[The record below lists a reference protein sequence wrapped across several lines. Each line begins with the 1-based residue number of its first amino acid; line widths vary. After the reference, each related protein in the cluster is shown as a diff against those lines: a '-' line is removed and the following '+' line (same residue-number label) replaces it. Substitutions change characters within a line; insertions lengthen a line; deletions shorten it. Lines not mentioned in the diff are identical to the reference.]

1 MSVALPLHN
10 LSRIYIKRGATNEW
24 QMKSYWTGKAICRLL
39 SLLCDIGY
47 PNWPIYFFFFFF
59 FTQTGAGLKMIV
71 KYSSTDG
78 SSAIYRSRKG
88 KDRSVHRELIFIS
101 VRATTVKRSR
111 VNQRQL
117 SQSKLG
123 RIVATHL
130 PLWCILLNFFY
141 NLKQLFR
148 CNSIFKPVACHNIV
162 SDSLV

>member
-1 MSVALPLHN
+1 M
-10 LSRIYIKRGATNEW
+10 TNEKLLNR
-24 QMKSYWTGKAICRLL
+24 KSDLSFVVFVVWYWL
-39 SLLCDIGY
+39 SQLTYI
-47 PNWPIYFFFFFF
+47 FFFFFF

>member
-1 MSVALPLHN
+1 M
-10 LSRIYIKRGATNEW
+10 TNEKLLNR
-24 QMKSYWTGKAICRLL
+24 KSDLSFVVFVVWYWL
-39 SLLCDIGY
+39 SQLTYI
-47 PNWPIYFFFFFF
+47 FFFLFF

>member
-1 MSVALPLHN
+1 M
-10 LSRIYIKRGATNEW
+10 TNEKLLNR
-24 QMKSYWTGKAICRLL
+24 KSDLSFVVFVVWYWL
-39 SLLCDIGY
+39 SQLTYI
-47 PNWPIYFFFFFF
+47 FFFLFF
-59 FTQTGAGLKMIV
+59 FTQTGAGLIMIV

-130 PLWCILLNFFY
+130 PLWNILLNFFY

>member
-1 MSVALPLHN
+1 M
-10 LSRIYIKRGATNEW
+10 TNEKLLNR
-24 QMKSYWTGKAICRLL
+24 KSDLSFVVFVVWYWL
-39 SLLCDIGY
+39 SQLTYI
-47 PNWPIYFFFFFF
+47 FFFLFF
-59 FTQTGAGLKMIV
+59 FTQTGAGLIMIV

>member
-1 MSVALPLHN
+1 M
-10 LSRIYIKRGATNEW
+10 TNEKLLNR
-24 QMKSYWTGKAICRLL
+24 KSDLSFVVFVVWYWL
-39 SLLCDIGY
+39 SQLTYI
-47 PNWPIYFFFFFF
+47 FFFLFF

-101 VRATTVKRSR
+101 VHATTVKRSR

>member
-1 MSVALPLHN
+1 MN
-10 LSRIYIKRGATNEW
+10 DKW
-24 QMKSYWTGKAICRLL
+24 KAIEQEKRFVVCC
-39 SLLCDIGY
+39 LCCVILVIPTDLYI
-47 PNWPIYFFFFFF
+47 FFFFFF
-59 FTQTGAGLKMIV
+59 FTRTGAGLKMIV

>member
-1 MSVALPLHN
+1 
-10 LSRIYIKRGATNEW
+10 
-24 QMKSYWTGKAICRLL
+24 
-39 SLLCDIGY
+39 
-47 PNWPIYFFFFFF
+47 
-59 FTQTGAGLKMIV
+59 MIV

-130 PLWCILLNFFY
+130 PL
-141 NLKQLFR
+141 
-148 CNSIFKPVACHNIV
+148 
-162 SDSLV
+162 

>member
-1 MSVALPLHN
+1 M
-10 LSRIYIKRGATNEW
+10 TNEKLLNR
-24 QMKSYWTGKAICRLL
+24 KSDLSFVVFVVWYWL
-39 SLLCDIGY
+39 SQLTYI
-47 PNWPIYFFFFFF
+47 FFFLFF

-78 SSAIYRSRKG
+78 SSAVYRSRKG

-130 PLWCILLNFFY
+130 PLWSILLNFFY